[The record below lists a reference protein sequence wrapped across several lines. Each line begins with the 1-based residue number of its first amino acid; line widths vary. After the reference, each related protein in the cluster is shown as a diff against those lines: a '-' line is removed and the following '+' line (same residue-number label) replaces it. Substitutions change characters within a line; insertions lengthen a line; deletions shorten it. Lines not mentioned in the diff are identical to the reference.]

1 MTAGG
6 IRMGTPAVTTRGM
19 LEPDMVRIAA
29 WISEVLTHMGDAER
43 KRRIRAEVA
52 EFAVQFPLYTR
63 RWDIAPSMAGSR
75 GSAR

>member
-1 MTAGG
+1 
-6 IRMGTPAVTTRGM
+6 
-19 LEPDMVRIAA
+19 MVRIAA
-29 WISEVLTHMGDAER
+29 WIVEVLTHMGDAER
-43 KRRIRAEVA
+43 ERRIRADVA

>member
-29 WISEVLTHMGDAER
+29 WIAEVLTHMGDAER
-43 KRRIRAEVA
+43 ERRIRAEVA

-63 RWDIAPSMAGSR
+63 RWDIAPAMSGSR